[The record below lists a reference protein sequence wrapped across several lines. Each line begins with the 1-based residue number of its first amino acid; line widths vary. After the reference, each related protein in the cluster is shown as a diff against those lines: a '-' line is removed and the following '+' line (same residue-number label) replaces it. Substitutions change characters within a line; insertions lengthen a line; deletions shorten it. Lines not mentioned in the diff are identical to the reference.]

1 MTIEA
6 RYIDGLSVLP
16 ALRSCER
23 ESPRSE
29 AASAE
34 RL

>member
-1 MTIEA
+1 MTDITTIPTDTLEV
-6 RYIDGLSVLP
+6 D
-16 ALRSCER
+16 LRSCER